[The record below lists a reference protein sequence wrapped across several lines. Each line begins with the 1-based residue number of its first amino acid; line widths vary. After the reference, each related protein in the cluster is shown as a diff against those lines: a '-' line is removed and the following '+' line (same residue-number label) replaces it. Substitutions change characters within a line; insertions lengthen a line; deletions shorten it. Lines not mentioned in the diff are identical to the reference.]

1 MSECVN
7 VANVRFVAADTDS
20 EQYSPR
26 YMCMWMAHECKT
38 QYNMYNTKKAYSG
51 IMWTA
56 PTLILAGRRDV
67 RLQTGPGHTQG

>member
-26 YMCMWMAHECKT
+26 YMCMWMAHECKI
-38 QYNMYNTKKAYSG
+38 QYNTIQYKEG
-51 IMWTA
+51 ICRHNVDSA
-56 PTLILAGRRDV
+56 HSHPRR
-67 RLQTGPGHTQG
+67 